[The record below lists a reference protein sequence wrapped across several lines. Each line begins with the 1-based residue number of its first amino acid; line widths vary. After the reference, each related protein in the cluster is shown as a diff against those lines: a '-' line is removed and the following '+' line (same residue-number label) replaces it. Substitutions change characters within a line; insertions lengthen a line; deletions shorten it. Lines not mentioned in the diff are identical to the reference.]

1 METEPMVNPEAE
13 EGTVPQETVT
23 DSIFGSTDNFFADL
37 DREVNGAIIDDIP
50 EPQPVEQSVTQAS
63 VETQDNPDSEN
74 TMVNY
79 EKRYKDSSREAQKMK
94 SQLEEVE
101 PFMPLLARM
110 NEDEGLV
117 ETVKDYLVN
126 GKPSTQ
132 LEIPED
138 FEFELQD
145 AISDPKSDSAKYF
158 NSLMDSAVTQKVNT
172 IMGAEKEK
180 SQQVQNQKQQTK
192 DADDFKTRMNLSND
206 QFTEMM
212 NWANEHNMTYDDLYY
227 MKNRD
232 KISTNVSN
240 ATRKD
245 MLNQMQSVREIPT
258 SQSNVNSV
266 KVDADPNKSV
276 LDAIKG
282 LDGGTDNLFG

>member
-1 METEPMVNPEAE
+1 METDTMANPKTE
-13 EGTVPQETVT
+13 EGTVPQEAVT
-23 DSIFGSTDNFFADL
+23 DAIFGSTDNFFADL
-37 DREVNGAIIDDIP
+37 DREVNGAILDSP
-50 EPQPVEQSVTQAS
+50 EPQPVEESVTQAP
-63 VETQDNPDSEN
+63 VATQGNPDSEEN
-74 TMVNY
+74 KVNY
-79 EKRYKDSSREAQKMK
+79 EKRYQDSSREAQSMK
-94 SQLEEVE
+94 AKLDEVE
-101 PFMPLLARM
+101 PFMPLLTRM

-138 FEFELQD
+138 FDFDLQD
-145 AISDPKSDSAKYF
+145 AISDQKSDSAKYF
-158 NSLMDSAVTQKVNT
+158 NSLMDNAVSQKVNN

-180 SQQVQNQKQQTK
+180 TQQVQDQKQQTK
-192 DADDFKTRMNLSND
+192 DADDFKSRMNINDD
-206 QFTEMM
+206 QFSEMM
-212 NWANEHNMTYDDLYY
+212 TWANKHNMTYDDLYY

-245 MLNQMQSVREIPT
+245 MLNQMQTVREIPT

-266 KVDADPNKSV
+266 QIDEDPNRAV

>member
-1 METEPMVNPEAE
+1 METDTMVNPEAE
-13 EGTVPQETVT
+13 EGTVPQEAVT
-23 DSIFGSTDNFFADL
+23 DSIFGSTDDFFADL
-37 DREVNGAIIDDIP
+37 DREVNGAILDNP
-50 EPQPVEQSVTQAS
+50 EPQPVEESVTQAPAE
-63 VETQDNPDSEN
+63 VQGNPDSEE

-94 SQLEEVE
+94 AKLDEVE

-132 LEIPED
+132 LELPED
-138 FEFELQD
+138 FDFDLQD

-158 NSLMDSAVTQKVNT
+158 NSLMDNAVTQKVNT

-180 SQQVQNQKQQTK
+180 TQQQIAQEKQHK
-192 DADDFKTRMNLSND
+192 DADDFKKRMNITDD
-206 QFTEMM
+206 QFSEMM
-212 NWANEHNMTYDDLYY
+212 DWANKHDMTYDDLYY

-232 KISTNVSN
+232 KISSNVSN

-266 KVDADPNKSV
+266 QVDEDPNKNV
-276 LDAIKG
+276 LDAIKN

>member
-1 METEPMVNPEAE
+1 METEAMANPEVE
-13 EGTVPQETVT
+13 DNSVPQEAVT
-23 DSIFGSTDNFFADL
+23 DSIFGSTDDFFADL
-37 DREVNGAIIDDIP
+37 DREVNGAILDNP
-50 EPQPVEQSVTQAS
+50 EPQPVEESVTQAP
-63 VETQDNPDSEN
+63 VETQGNPDPEQP
-74 TMVNY
+74 MVNY
-79 EKRYKDSSREAQKMK
+79 EKRYQDSSREAQKMK
-94 SQLEEVE
+94 AKLDEVE
-101 PFMPLLARM
+101 PFMPLLSRM

-132 LEIPED
+132 LEMPED
-138 FEFELQD
+138 FDFDIQD

-158 NSLMDSAVTQKVNT
+158 NSLMDNAVSQKVNT

-180 SQQVQNQKQQTK
+180 TQQEQAQQQQTK
-192 DADDFKTRMNLSND
+192 DADEFKKRMNLNED
-206 QFTEMM
+206 QFSDMM
-212 NWANEHNMTYDDLYY
+212 NWANNHNMTYDDLFY

-232 KISTNVSN
+232 KISNNVSN

-266 KVDADPNKSV
+266 EVSEDPNKNV
-276 LDAIKG
+276 LDAIKN

>member
-1 METEPMVNPEAE
+1 METDTMANPEADAN
-13 EGTVPQETVT
+13 TVPQEAV
-23 DSIFGSTDNFFADL
+23 DESIFGSTDNFFADL
-37 DREVNGAIIDDIP
+37 DREVNGAIQDDA
-50 EPQPVEQSVTQAS
+50 EPQPVEESVTQAPAE
-63 VETQDNPDSEN
+63 VQGNPDSEEP
-74 TMVNY
+74 MVNY

-94 SQLEEVE
+94 AKLDEVE

-132 LEIPED
+132 LELPDD
-138 FEFELQD
+138 FDFDLQD
-145 AISDPKSDSAKYF
+145 AIGDPKSDSAKYF
-158 NSLMDSAVTQKVNT
+158 NSLMDNAVTQKVNT
-172 IMGAEKEK
+172 ILGEE
-180 SQQVQNQKQQTK
+180 KQQTQQQLAQEKQAK
-192 DADDFKTRMNLSND
+192 DAEEFKARMNVTDD
-206 QFTEMM
+206 QFSEIL

-227 MKNRD
+227 LKNRD
-232 KISTNVSN
+232 KISSNVSN

-266 KVDADPNKSV
+266 KVDEDPNKSIM
-276 LDAIKG
+276 DAIKG

>member
-1 METEPMVNPEAE
+1 METDTMVNPEAE
-13 EGTVPQETVT
+13 EGTVPQEAVT
-23 DSIFGSTDNFFADL
+23 DSIFGSTDDFFADL
-37 DREVNGAIIDDIP
+37 DREVNGAILDNP
-50 EPQPVEQSVTQAS
+50 EPQPVEESVTQAPAE
-63 VETQDNPDSEN
+63 VQGNPDSEE

-94 SQLEEVE
+94 AKLDEVE

-132 LEIPED
+132 LELPED
-138 FEFELQD
+138 FDFDLQD

-158 NSLMDSAVTQKVNT
+158 NSLMDNAVTQKVNT

-180 SQQVQNQKQQTK
+180 TQQQLAQEKQNK
-192 DADDFKTRMNLSND
+192 DADDFKKRMNITDD
-206 QFTEMM
+206 QFSEMM
-212 NWANEHNMTYDDLYY
+212 DWANKHDMTYDDLYY

-232 KISTNVSN
+232 KISSNVSN

-266 KVDADPNKSV
+266 QVDEDPNKNV
-276 LDAIKG
+276 LDAIKN

>member
-1 METEPMVNPEAE
+1 METDTMANPEVE
-13 EGTVPQETVT
+13 DNTVPQEAVN

-37 DREVNGAIIDDIP
+37 DREVNGAILDSP
-50 EPQPVEQSVTQAS
+50 EPQPVEESVTQAP
-63 VETQDNPDSEN
+63 VETQGNPDSEEPE
-74 TMVNY
+74 VNY
-79 EKRYKDSSREAQKMK
+79 EKRYQDSSREAQSMK
-94 SQLEEVE
+94 AKLDEVE
-101 PFMPLLARM
+101 PFMPLLQRM

-126 GKPSTQ
+126 GKPSAQ
-132 LEIPED
+132 LELPED
-138 FEFELQD
+138 FDFDLQD

-158 NSLMDSAVTQKVNT
+158 NSLMDNAVSQKVNN

-180 SQQVQNQKQQTK
+180 TQQVETQKQQQK
-192 DADDFKTRMNLSND
+192 DATEFKKRMNINDD
-206 QFTEMM
+206 QFSEMM
-212 NWANEHNMTYDDLYY
+212 DWANEHNMTYDDLYY

-232 KISTNVSN
+232 KISANVSN

-266 KVDADPNKSV
+266 QVDEDPNRAV